1 MSSRPVPKGSE
12 SLAMCRGPVENSGHL
27 LLGRIPWCW
36 ARPRSRWTAG
46 RAAAGFWHVRGRA
59 ECDQE
64 LGKRLA
70 HAAWGEHAA
79 GGTLRALPGQMHV
92 LDGAAGETQLG
103 VGQEHEPGPTVRLL
117 GLTHPRRGPVER
129 LLTEAIGVLQVEA
142 VDVRA
147 PEHGQIRRP
156 RPAPPQPQ
164 PRGKAGLPRQP
175 LDLDQHEGP
184 TDRGQGAPTALLG
197 MVLALGMHAGP
208 GAHPHG
214 AVLRVLLLVL
224 RSGRPPRALIG
235 AGELRPVS
243 PGAPPP
249 PVGAGRWVRIEAA
262 PAA

>member
-92 LDGAAGETQLG
+92 LDGAAGGEPAPGGPRRALPGQIHALEGAAGETQWG
-103 VGQEHEPGPTVRLL
+103 VAQEHEPGPTS
-117 GLTHPRRGPVER
+117 
-129 LLTEAIGVLQVEA
+129 AC
-142 VDVRA
+142 
-147 PEHGQIRRP
+147 
-156 RPAPPQPQ
+156 
-164 PRGKAGLPRQP
+164 
-175 LDLDQHEGP
+175 
-184 TDRGQGAPTALLG
+184 
-197 MVLALGMHAGP
+197 
-208 GAHPHG
+208 
-214 AVLRVLLLVL
+214 
-224 RSGRPPRALIG
+224 SG
-235 AGELRPVS
+235 
-243 PGAPPP
+243 
-249 PVGAGRWVRIEAA
+249 
-262 PAA
+262 